1 MRQEMA
7 EGVLPSRAPA
17 WSERPR
23 RRRARTAAAIG
34 ASFATHAA
42 ILLAIIA
49 AGPRPAPIAPAPPIA
64 VDLVAPPSLA
74 APSPSPSAAPQSAK
88 PPPPRTLQ
96 ARHTPSPPREDTTPA
111 DDSTP
116 ADPGPGLTDA
126 QLAGAATAGSGGG
139 GGACDMARRLQ
150 EALRRDPLAQA
161 AVARFSGR
169 AVMVWNGDW
178 IWMPGEDGKGLA
190 AVRQAMMW
198 EIAFS
203 PKACQGQQVHGL
215 VVISSAEGHGGARLA
230 VGLNSWRWSDLLIPH
245 PGAADYE
252 P

>member
-1 MRQEMA
+1 MRQDTA
-7 EGVLPSRAPA
+7 DRVAPSRAPA
-17 WSERPR
+17 WAAPPR
-23 RRRARTAAAIG
+23 HRRTRVVAAVG
-34 ASFATHAA
+34 VSLATHVA

-49 AGPRPAPIAPAPPIA
+49 AGPKFAPIAPMPPVAVELMAP
-64 VDLVAPPSLA
+64 VSLA
-74 APSPSPSAAPQSAK
+74 APSPSPSAAPASPK
-88 PPPPRTLQ
+88 PPPPRTLV
-96 ARHTPSPPREDTTPA
+96 ARRTPAPPRDDTTPA

-116 ADPGPGLTDA
+116 ADPGPGLSDA

-139 GGACDMARRLQ
+139 GECDMARRLQ
-150 EALRRDPLAQA
+150 DALRRDPLAQA
-161 AVARFSGR
+161 AVARFSGK
-169 AVMVWNGDW
+169 AIMVWNGDW

-215 VVISSAEGHGGARLA
+215 VVIAAAQGHGGARLA
-230 VGLNSWRWSDLLIPH
+230 VGLGSWRWSDLLIPH
-245 PGAADYE
+245 PGAGTGE